1 MSLPRQ
7 LPPTEQRN
15 PLSVSM
21 DALSSLEFA
30 RLMNRL
36 DAAAPLAVAEV
47 LPQIARAIDVIAER
61 LEQGGRLFY
70 QGAGTSGRLGV
81 LDATELVPTFSF
93 PRERAI
99 ALIAGGPSAVTGSV
113 ERAEDSAEEGRADLE
128 SHAFSAGDIL
138 IGLAAS
144 GRTPYVIGG
153 LRYANE
159 IGAATIA
166 VVCNP
171 GLGVAA
177 EAQIAIEVV
186 TGPEIL
192 TGSTRLKA
200 GTAQKM
206 VLNMLSTGAMV
217 KLGKVYSNLMVDVQ
231 PTNEKLQDR
240 AIRIV
245 DEITGVGREDARQL
259 LEESGWTVK
268 TAVVMGLAGVSA
280 GEARRRL
287 DQSGGRVREAVG

>member
-99 ALIAGGPSAVTGSV
+99 AGSTG
-113 ERAEDSAEEGRADLE
+113 
-128 SHAFSAGDIL
+128 F
-138 IGLAAS
+138 
-144 GRTPYVIGG
+144 
-153 LRYANE
+153 
-159 IGAATIA
+159 
-166 VVCNP
+166 C
-171 GLGVAA
+171 
-177 EAQIAIEVV
+177 VV
-186 TGPEIL
+186 TPM
-192 TGSTRLKA
+192 K
-200 GTAQKM
+200 
-206 VLNMLSTGAMV
+206 
-217 KLGKVYSNLMVDVQ
+217 
-231 PTNEKLQDR
+231 
-240 AIRIV
+240 
-245 DEITGVGREDARQL
+245 RE
-259 LEESGWTVK
+259 T
-268 TAVVMGLAGVSA
+268 
-280 GEARRRL
+280 
-287 DQSGGRVREAVG
+287 